1 MEYIRTKEYETTID
15 VYFDGEKYVFVN
27 RFIGL
32 VAVARR
38 KGMPAISDDGNICYS
53 TFTVE
58 YADGINKETVINVIQ
73 KHESQ
78 YLPCSVAYEWQEE
91 KKYSSLPYSVS
102 VKLERMG

>member
-15 VYFDGEKYVFVN
+15 VYFDGEKYVFIN

-38 KGMPAISDDGNICYS
+38 KGMPAISNDGNTAYS

-58 YADGINKETVINVIQ
+58 YADGINKETVIKVIQ
-73 KHESQ
+73 KQESQ
-78 YLPCSVAYEWQEE
+78 YLPCSVAYEWKEE
-91 KKYSSLPYSVS
+91 QKYSYLPYSVS

>member
-1 MEYIRTKEYETTID
+1 MEYTRTKEYETTID

-38 KGMPAISDDGNICYS
+38 KETPAISDDGNTRYS
-53 TFTVE
+53 TFSVE
-58 YADGINKETVINVIQ
+58 HTDGICKETIIKVIQ
-73 KHESQ
+73 KKESQ

-91 KKYSSLPYSVS
+91 QKHSSLPYSVS

>member
-15 VYFDGEKYVFVN
+15 VYFDGEKYVFIN

-38 KGMPAISDDGNICYS
+38 KGMPAISDDGNTCYS

-78 YLPCSVAYEWQEE
+78 YLPCIVAYEWQEE
-91 KKYSSLPYSVS
+91 QRYSSLPYSVS

>member
-15 VYFDGEKYVFVN
+15 VYFDGEKYVFIN

-38 KGMPAISDDGNICYS
+38 KGMPAISDDGNTCYS

-58 YADGINKETVINVIQ
+58 YTDSICKETIIKVIQ
-73 KHESQ
+73 KQESQ

-91 KKYSSLPYSVS
+91 NKYSSLPYSVS

>member
-1 MEYIRTKEYETTID
+1 MEYIRTKEYDTPID
-15 VYFDGEKYVFVN
+15 VYFDGEKYVFIN

-38 KGMPAISDDGNICYS
+38 KGTPVISDDGNTCYS

-73 KHESQ
+73 KQESQ

-91 KKYSSLPYSVS
+91 QKYYSLPYSVS
-102 VKLERMG
+102 VKLERIG

>member
-15 VYFDGEKYVFVN
+15 VYFDGEKYVFIN

-38 KGMPAISDDGNICYS
+38 KGMPAISDDGNTCYS

-73 KHESQ
+73 KQESQ

-91 KKYSSLPYSVS
+91 HKYSSLPYSVS

>member
-15 VYFDGEKYVFVN
+15 VYFDGEKYVFIN

-38 KGMPAISDDGNICYS
+38 KGTPAISDDGNTCYS

-58 YADGINKETVINVIQ
+58 YANGINKETVINVIQ
-73 KHESQ
+73 KQESQ

-91 KKYSSLPYSVS
+91 QKYYSLPYSVS

>member
-1 MEYIRTKEYETTID
+1 MKYIRTKEYETTID
-15 VYFDGEKYVFVN
+15 VYFDGEKYVFIN

-38 KGMPAISDDGNICYS
+38 KDMPAISDDENTCYS

-58 YADGINKETVINVIQ
+58 YADGINKETVIKVIQ
-73 KHESQ
+73 KQESQ
-78 YLPCSVAYEWQEE
+78 YLPCSVVYEWQEE

>member
-15 VYFDGEKYVFVN
+15 VYFDGEKYVFIN

-38 KGMPAISDDGNICYS
+38 KGMSTISNDGNTAYS

-58 YADGINKETVINVIQ
+58 HTDGINKETVIKVIQ
-73 KHESQ
+73 KKESQ

-91 KKYSSLPYSVS
+91 QKYSSLPYSVS
-102 VKLERMG
+102 VKLEERG

>member
-1 MEYIRTKEYETTID
+1 MEYIRTKEYDTPID

-38 KGMPAISDDGNICYS
+38 KGTPAISDDGNTCYS
-53 TFTVE
+53 TFSVE
-58 YADGINKETVINVIQ
+58 HTDSICKETIIKVIQ
-73 KHESQ
+73 KQESQ
-78 YLPCSVAYEWQEE
+78 YLPCSVAYEWKEE
-91 KKYSSLPYSVS
+91 QKYSSLPYAVS

>member
-1 MEYIRTKEYETTID
+1 MEYIRAKEYETTID
-15 VYFDGEKYVFVN
+15 IYFDGEKYVFIN

-38 KGMPAISDDGNICYS
+38 KGMPAISDDGNTCYS

-91 KKYSSLPYSVS
+91 QKYSSLPYSVS

>member
-1 MEYIRTKEYETTID
+1 MEYIRTKEYETAID
-15 VYFDGEKYVFVN
+15 VYFDGEKYVFIN

-38 KGMPAISDDGNICYS
+38 KGTPAISDDGNTCYS
-53 TFTVE
+53 TFSVE
-58 YADGINKETVINVIQ
+58 HTDSICKETIIKVIQ
-73 KHESQ
+73 KQESQ

-91 KKYSSLPYSVS
+91 QKYSSLPYAVS

>member
-15 VYFDGEKYVFVN
+15 VYFDGEKYVFIN

-38 KGMPAISDDGNICYS
+38 KGIPAISNDGNTAYS

-58 YADGINKETVINVIQ
+58 YTDGINKETVIKVIQ
-73 KHESQ
+73 KQESQ
-78 YLPCSVAYEWQEE
+78 YLPCSVAYEWKEE
-91 KKYSSLPYSVS
+91 QKYSSLPYSVS
-102 VKLERMG
+102 VNLERMG

>member
-1 MEYIRTKEYETTID
+1 MKYIRTKEYETTID
-15 VYFDGEKYVFVN
+15 VYFDGEKYVFIN

-38 KGMPAISDDGNICYS
+38 KGTPVISDDGNTCYS

-58 YADGINKETVINVIQ
+58 YADGINKETVIKVIQ
-73 KHESQ
+73 KQESQ
-78 YLPCSVAYEWQEE
+78 YLPCSVAYEWKEE
-91 KKYSSLPYSVS
+91 QKYYSLPYSVS

>member
-1 MEYIRTKEYETTID
+1 MEYIRTKEYDTPID
-15 VYFDGEKYVFVN
+15 VYFDGEKYVFIN

-38 KGMPAISDDGNICYS
+38 KGTSAFSDDGNTCYS
-53 TFTVE
+53 TFSVE
-58 YADGINKETVINVIQ
+58 HTDGINKETVIKVIQ
-73 KHESQ
+73 KQESQ

-91 KKYSSLPYSVS
+91 QKYSSLPYSVS

>member
-1 MEYIRTKEYETTID
+1 MEYIRTKEYDTPID

-38 KGMPAISDDGNICYS
+38 KGTPAISDDGNTCYS

-73 KHESQ
+73 KQESQ

-91 KKYSSLPYSVS
+91 NKYSSLPYSVS

>member
-15 VYFDGEKYVFVN
+15 VYFDGEKYVFIN

-38 KGMPAISDDGNICYS
+38 KGTPVISDDGNTCYS

-58 YADGINKETVINVIQ
+58 YADGINKETVIKVIQ
-73 KHESQ
+73 KQESQ

-91 KKYSSLPYSVS
+91 QKYSSLPYSVS

>member
-1 MEYIRTKEYETTID
+1 MDYIRTKEYETTID
-15 VYFDGEKYVFVN
+15 VYFDGEKYVFIN

-38 KGMPAISDDGNICYS
+38 KGTPAISDDGNTCYS

-58 YADGINKETVINVIQ
+58 YADGINKETVIKVRQ
-73 KHESQ
+73 KQESQ

-91 KKYSSLPYSVS
+91 QKYSSLPYSVS

>member
-38 KGMPAISDDGNICYS
+38 KGAPVISDDGNTCYS

-58 YADGINKETVINVIQ
+58 HTDSICKETIIKVIQ
-73 KHESQ
+73 KQESQ

-91 KKYSSLPYSVS
+91 QKYSSLPYSVS

>member
-1 MEYIRTKEYETTID
+1 MEYIRAKEYETTID
-15 VYFDGEKYVFVN
+15 IYFDGEKYVFIN

-38 KGMPAISDDGNICYS
+38 KGMPAISDDGNTCYS

-91 KKYSSLPYSVS
+91 QKYSSRPYSVS

>member
-1 MEYIRTKEYETTID
+1 
-15 VYFDGEKYVFVN
+15 
-27 RFIGL
+27 
-32 VAVARR
+32 
-38 KGMPAISDDGNICYS
+38 MPAISDDGNTCYS

-91 KKYSSLPYSVS
+91 NKYSSLPYSVS

>member
-15 VYFDGEKYVFVN
+15 VYFDGEKYVFIN

-38 KGMPAISDDGNICYS
+38 KGTPAISDDGNTCYS

-91 KKYSSLPYSVS
+91 QKYSSLPYSVS

>member
-1 MEYIRTKEYETTID
+1 MEYIRAKEYETAID
-15 VYFDGEKYVFVN
+15 IYFDGEKYVFIN

-38 KGMPAISDDGNICYS
+38 KGMPAISDDGNTCYS

-58 YADGINKETVINVIQ
+58 YADGINKETVIKGIQ
-73 KHESQ
+73 KQESQ

-91 KKYSSLPYSVS
+91 QKYSSLPYSVS

>member
-1 MEYIRTKEYETTID
+1 MEYIRAKEYETTID
-15 VYFDGEKYVFVN
+15 IYFDGEKYGFIN

-38 KGMPAISDDGNICYS
+38 KGMPAISDDGNTCYS

-91 KKYSSLPYSVS
+91 QKYSSLPYSVS

>member
-1 MEYIRTKEYETTID
+1 MEYIRTKEYDTPID

-38 KGMPAISDDGNICYS
+38 KGTPAISDDGNTCYS

-73 KHESQ
+73 KQESQ

-91 KKYSSLPYSVS
+91 QKYYSLPYSVS
-102 VKLERMG
+102 VKLERIG

>member
-1 MEYIRTKEYETTID
+1 MEYIRTKEYDTPID
-15 VYFDGEKYVFVN
+15 VYFDGEKYVFIN

-38 KGMPAISDDGNICYS
+38 KGTPAISDDGNTCYS

-73 KHESQ
+73 KQESQ

-91 KKYSSLPYSVS
+91 NKYSSLPYSVS

>member
-1 MEYIRTKEYETTID
+1 MKYIRTKEYETTID
-15 VYFDGEKYVFVN
+15 VYFDGEKYVFIN

-38 KGMPAISDDGNICYS
+38 KVMPAISDDGNTCYS

-58 YADGINKETVINVIQ
+58 YADGINKETVIKVIQ
-73 KHESQ
+73 KQESQ
-78 YLPCSVAYEWQEE
+78 YFPCSVAYEWQEE

>member
-15 VYFDGEKYVFVN
+15 VYFDGEKYVFIN

-38 KGMPAISDDGNICYS
+38 KETPAISDDGNTCYS

-73 KHESQ
+73 KQESQ

-91 KKYSSLPYSVS
+91 NKYSSLPYSVS

>member
-15 VYFDGEKYVFVN
+15 VYFDGEKYVFIN

-38 KGMPAISDDGNICYS
+38 KGMPVISDDGNTCYS
-53 TFTVE
+53 TFSVE
-58 YADGINKETVINVIQ
+58 YADGINKETVIKVIQ
-73 KHESQ
+73 KQEIQ
-78 YLPCSVAYEWQEE
+78 YLPCSVAYEWHEE

>member
-1 MEYIRTKEYETTID
+1 MEYIRTKEYETIID

-38 KGMPAISDDGNICYS
+38 KGMPAISDDGNTCYS
-53 TFTVE
+53 TFSVE
-58 YADGINKETVINVIQ
+58 HTDSICKETIIKVIQ
-73 KHESQ
+73 KQESQ
-78 YLPCSVAYEWQEE
+78 YLPCSVAYEWE
-91 KKYSSLPYSVS
+91 KEQRYSSLPYSVS

>member
-1 MEYIRTKEYETTID
+1 MEYIRTKEYDTPID
-15 VYFDGEKYVFVN
+15 VYFDGEKYVFIN

-38 KGMPAISDDGNICYS
+38 KGMPAISDDGNTCYS

-73 KHESQ
+73 KQESQ

-91 KKYSSLPYSVS
+91 NKYSSLPYSVS

>member
-15 VYFDGEKYVFVN
+15 VYFDGEKYVFIN

-38 KGMPAISDDGNICYS
+38 KGMPEISNDGNTAYS
-53 TFTVE
+53 TFMVE
-58 YADGINKETVINVIQ
+58 QTDGICKETIIKVIQ
-73 KHESQ
+73 KQESQ
-78 YLPCSVAYEWQEE
+78 YLPCSVAYEWE
-91 KKYSSLPYSVS
+91 KEQKYSSLPYSVS

>member
-1 MEYIRTKEYETTID
+1 MDYIRTKEYETTID
-15 VYFDGEKYVFVN
+15 VYFDGEKYVFIN

-32 VAVARR
+32 VAVACR
-38 KGMPAISDDGNICYS
+38 KGMPAISDDGNTCYS

-73 KHESQ
+73 KQESQ

-91 KKYSSLPYSVS
+91 QKYSSLPYSVS

>member
-15 VYFDGEKYVFVN
+15 IYFDGEKYVFIN

-38 KGMPAISDDGNICYS
+38 KGMPAISDDGNTCYS
-53 TFTVE
+53 TYTVG

-91 KKYSSLPYSVS
+91 QKYSSLPYSVS

>member
-1 MEYIRTKEYETTID
+1 MEYIRTKEHETTID
-15 VYFDGEKYVFVN
+15 VYFDGEKYVFIN

-38 KGMPAISDDGNICYS
+38 KGMPAISDDGNTAYS

-58 YADGINKETVINVIQ
+58 QTDGICKETIIKVIQ
-73 KHESQ
+73 KQESQ

-91 KKYSSLPYSVS
+91 QKYSSLPYSVS